1 MRARTGTVFSN
12 RTQTNGS
19 PSEIRAKIA
28 GLIIAD
34 GETAMEEVFENR
46 VWAAAAAG
54 WWTLLIGA
62 GFLVLQWIAYL
73 LFMSTRPTWILS
85 LWGNG
90 ISWDTVQ
97 NVWFWG
103 AAIFK
108 LCLWLFALIVTW
120 LTLWA
125 WQLRKQTGRS

>member
-1 MRARTGTVFSN
+1 MN
-12 RTQTNGS
+12 
-19 PSEIRAKIA
+19 
-28 GLIIAD
+28 
-34 GETAMEEVFENR
+34 EVFENR
-46 VWAAAAAG
+46 VRAAAVAG

-62 GFLVLQWIAYL
+62 GFLVLQWILYL
-73 LFMSTRPTWILS
+73 LFMSARPTWLLS

-97 NVWFWG
+97 IVWFWA

-108 LCLWLFALIVTW
+108 LCLWLLALVVVW

-125 WQLRKQTGRS
+125 RRMENRAA